1 MSFRRSA
8 GLVLIAAVAA
18 CSDSTGPEDFS
29 PTDANTKAEAVL
41 SVMNDNAAL
50 ASLSVLAPYMQFGAA
65 QMALSVAP
73 FDPTQPQ
80 ARTAAERLQALRVA
94 APSFGSSASLAL
106 FPADLLGKT
115 FVFNPA
121 LERYEIDDTATGA
134 PADGVRLILYAVDPV
149 LRQILEPLDPVG
161 YLDLIDVST
170 ASSDALRL
178 VAVIEGE
185 TFLDYTASV
194 TQTTTSTTIAAE
206 GFLSDG
212 TDQVDFDLS
221 LSAGLNSVSLDY
233 LLSAGGNSV
242 HLEAS
247 FSGGGEGEFEA
258 TLTVQGD
265 GDTVILTVT
274 VTPSTVSG
282 EITYNGDVAVTISG
296 GPDEVTFTRPD
307 GTPLTQ
313 QEINALEALGAII
326 EELFDAFD
334 NLLAPALVVFA
345 FG

>member
-1 MSFRRSA
+1 MSFRRYTVP
-8 GLVLIAAVAA
+8 VLIALVAA
-18 CSDSTGPEDFS
+18 CGDSTGPEDFS
-29 PTDANTKAEAVL
+29 PTDANTQAEAVL
-41 SVMNDNAAL
+41 SAVTDNPAL
-50 ASLSVLAPYMQFGAA
+50 ASLSALAPYMQFGAA

-73 FDPTQPQ
+73 FDPTEPQ
-80 ARTAAERLQALRVA
+80 ARTAAERLRAIGVA
-94 APSFGSSASLAL
+94 GPSFGSSASLAL
-106 FPADLLGKT
+106 FPADLLGQT
-115 FVFNPA
+115 LVFNPE

-134 PADGVRLILYAVDPV
+134 PADGVRLILYAVDPI
-149 LRQILEPLDPVG
+149 LHQILEPLDPVG

-170 ASSDALRL
+170 ASSDALQL

-185 TFLDYTASV
+185 TFLDYIASA
-194 TQTTTSTTIAAE
+194 TQTTSSVTLAAE

-221 LSAGLNSVSLDY
+221 LTGTANSVSLNY
-233 LLSAGGNSV
+233 LLSADGNSV
-242 HLEAS
+242 RLEAS
-247 FSGGGEGEFEA
+247 VNGEGDDAFEA
-258 TLTVQGD
+258 TLTID
-265 GDTVILTVT
+265 GDDTVVLDIT

-296 GPDEVTFTRPD
+296 TPEEVTFERPD
-307 GTPLTQ
+307 GTALTA

-345 FG
+345 LD